1 DPLKPRGASGSNAQQ
16 VDHQP
21 VSSNSRRDT
30 LIRRVRTHTGEKPF
44 QCYFCGKLFTQSS
57 SCKIHMRV
65 HTRERPYFCRTCGK
79 MVAHRVHLRK
89 CKIKLDKCK
98 DALCLPPA
106 LLCIDTVHRR
116 DTGGTCHLV
125 NIQTGCRMSNG
136 VCRPKLCCCK
146 ICGKKNYIHEK
157 ACRFCGKHFSRDSDL
172 IRHVDESHTGEKAFK
187 CPECDK
193 EFARRDHL
201 AVHLRIHTGE
211 KPHSCPF
218 CGKSFAQSSNLNV
231 HMRMHTGEKPYFCK
245 TCGKMVAHSYHLKTC
260 GMTEPKGEKSFR
272 CIVCGKKFHT
282 ASNLRVHM
290 KIHEARKPYTIV
302 LSSSYHL
309 IQHGVMWLYWCKVL
323 FYPKSHILPFSQPK
337 QFRPW

>member
-1 DPLKPRGASGSNAQQ
+1 MSGTQLLRLLVNERLAAAAEEIFGLVEKTIAEYQDEVVRSKREILQLKQEIKQLTVLKPEITLCRADGQPLCEETLPPQQLEQSPSLDETELQEPPQIKQEQLDLCIIPDLEAGTSNSVKAGLARSDQDVEDEWNGSDSSGS
-16 VDHQP
+16 
-21 VSSNSRRDT
+21 
-30 LIRRVRTHTGEKPF
+30 
-44 QCYFCGKLFTQSS
+44 SS
-57 SCKIHMRV
+57 SRHS
-65 HTRERPYFCRTCGK
+65 HG
-79 MVAHRVHLRK
+79 
-89 CKIKLDKCK
+89 
-98 DALCLPPA
+98 DAA
-106 LLCIDTVHRR
+106 FMEQEHAQR
-116 DTGGTCHLV
+116 D
-125 NIQTGCRMSNG
+125 
-136 VCRPKLCCCK
+136 
-146 ICGKKNYIHEK
+146 EK

-302 LSSSYHL
+302 
-309 IQHGVMWLYWCKVL
+309 
-323 FYPKSHILPFSQPK
+323 
-337 QFRPW
+337 

>member
-1 DPLKPRGASGSNAQQ
+1 MDETEVQEPPHIKQEQLDLCIIPDLEAGTSNSVKAGLARSDQDVEDEWNGSDSSGS
-16 VDHQP
+16 
-21 VSSNSRRDT
+21 
-30 LIRRVRTHTGEKPF
+30 
-44 QCYFCGKLFTQSS
+44 SS
-57 SCKIHMRV
+57 SRHS
-65 HTRERPYFCRTCGK
+65 HG
-79 MVAHRVHLRK
+79 
-89 CKIKLDKCK
+89 
-98 DALCLPPA
+98 DAA
-106 LLCIDTVHRR
+106 FMEQEQAQR
-116 DTGGTCHLV
+116 D
-125 NIQTGCRMSNG
+125 
-136 VCRPKLCCCK
+136 
-146 ICGKKNYIHEK
+146 EK
-157 ACRFCGKHFSRDSDL
+157 ACRFCGKQFSRDSDL

-231 HMRMHTGEKPYFCK
+231 HMRMHTGEKPYFCN

-272 CIVCGKKFHT
+272 CMVCGKKFHT

-302 LSSSYHL
+302 
-309 IQHGVMWLYWCKVL
+309 
-323 FYPKSHILPFSQPK
+323 
-337 QFRPW
+337 